1 MEFIYNNS
9 KYTFSVWLKQN
20 IKNLLINVTYRLILL
35 IFIGI
40 MIVSFENEWLVL
52 IHLIKDFF
60 NLIYG

>member
-52 IHLIKDFF
+52 IHLIKNFF
-60 NLIYG
+60 